1 MAEKIKL
8 ACIID
13 DDPIFVFGTK
23 KMMQYTGFCD
33 TFLIFKN
40 GKEALD
46 HLSVILIEKKPI
58 PDIIFLD
65 INMPVMDGWQF
76 LEEITKIDISE
87 TLKIFLVT
95 SSETQ
100 EDRDKAKKFSAI
112 KNYVVK
118 PITLESL
125 QELLPTI

>member
-1 MAEKIKL
+1 MKKKINL

-23 KMMQYTGFCD
+23 KLLEYTGHCD

-40 GKEALD
+40 GQEAYN
-46 HLSVILIEKKPI
+46 HLSTILKKKATL

-76 LEEITKIDISE
+76 LEKITQIDIPNQ
-87 TLKIFLVT
+87 LKIFVVT
-95 SSETQ
+95 SSETP
-100 EDRDKAKKFSAI
+100 EDRQKAKKFSSI
-112 KNYVVK
+112 KNYVIK
-118 PITLESL
+118 PISISGIKEIID
-125 QELLPTI
+125 QI

>member
-1 MAEKIKL
+1 MKNKINL

-23 KMMQYTGFCD
+23 KMMQYTGFCE

-46 HLSVILIEKKPI
+46 HLSIILIEKKSI

-100 EDRDKAKKFSAI
+100 EDRKKAQQFSAI

-118 PITLESL
+118 PITMEGLKD
-125 QELLPTI
+125 LLPKI

>member
-1 MAEKIKL
+1 MKNKINL

-46 HLSVILIEKKPI
+46 HLSTILIEKKSI

-76 LEEITKIDISE
+76 LEEITKVDISE

-100 EDRDKAKKFSAI
+100 ADREKAKKFSAI

-118 PITLESL
+118 PITMEGLKD
-125 QELLPTI
+125 LLPKI